1 MISVSIV
8 HRPTELFQ
16 IQSLVLSFLFFF
28 FFFFAF
34 QCYCCNTVV
43 KIAVVKGKRLKGKR
57 EGEKGMGSLNDSIE
71 VPGNFVDHFFRSL

>member
-1 MISVSIV
+1 MILVTKV

-28 FFFFAF
+28 FFFSAF

-43 KIAVVKGKRLKGKR
+43 KIAVVKGKGLKGKR
-57 EGEKGMGSLNDSIE
+57 ECEEGMGWD
-71 VPGNFVDHFFRSL
+71 R